1 MNPVQNNKKIE
12 ELKKKRQKLET
23 ELTNGKTKL
32 DQQKQL
38 VMKKESELKQVEAEL
53 FSALLV
59 ENGLTFD
66 ELESFL
72 SDSKSPETFTNQPIP
87 VTQSH
92 DLGGE

>member
-1 MNPVQNNKKIE
+1 MNPVQNKKIE

-23 ELTNGKTKL
+23 EYTNGKMKL

-38 VMKKESELKQVEAEL
+38 VGKKEAELKQVEAEL
-53 FSALLV
+53 LSALLV

-72 SDSKSPETFTNQPIP
+72 SENKSSEAATSPPKPII
-87 VTQSH
+87 QSH

>member
-1 MNPVQNNKKIE
+1 MNPVQNKKIE

-23 ELTNGKTKL
+23 EFSNGKTKL
-32 DQQKQL
+32 AQQKQL
-38 VMKKESELKQVEAEL
+38 VERKEAELKQVEAEL

-72 SDSKSPETFTNQPIP
+72 SESKSSETATNQPTP
-87 VTQSH
+87 VIQSH

>member
-1 MNPVQNNKKIE
+1 MNPIQNKKIE

-23 ELTNGKTKL
+23 EYTNGKSKL
-32 DQQKQL
+32 AQQKQL
-38 VMKKESELKQVEAEL
+38 VAKKEAELKQVEAEL
-53 FSALLV
+53 LSALLV

-72 SDSKSPETFTNQPIP
+72 SENKSSESATNQPTP
-87 VTQSH
+87 VTQSQ

>member
-1 MNPVQNNKKIE
+1 MNPVQKKKIE

-23 ELTNGKTKL
+23 EFTNGKTKL

-38 VMKKESELKQVEAEL
+38 VAKKETELKQVEAEL
-53 FSALLV
+53 LSALLV

-72 SDSKSPETFTNQPIP
+72 SENKSSEAATNQPTP

>member
-23 ELTNGKTKL
+23 ELSNGKMKL
-32 DQQKQL
+32 AQQKQL

-72 SDSKSPETFTNQPIP
+72 SESKSSETTNTQPTTFI
-87 VTQSH
+87 QSH